1 MKFLQLFSLVIA
13 GLAFS
18 LSSLS
23 AATQLSPEAGADEI
37 LAAIE
42 AELGT
47 NCENVNT
54 RRIVQAVMALARA
67 NPDRVGDI
75 VAVAV
80 GCKPEAAVALVYETS
95 RVFPDQAADIAGKA
109 ALNNPGAAGAIA
121 RAAATAAPSQAP
133 SIRNAVAS
141 AVPTLNSS
149 VLDSAINQGA
159 EQGSS
164 SLPVAIPELNDLEFD
179 SDSNNPSPSGL

>member
-1 MKFLQLFSLVIA
+1 MNIFKFFTLLIA

-18 LSSLS
+18 LGSLS
-23 AATQLSPEAGADEI
+23 ASTQLSADASADEI

-54 RRIVQAVMALARA
+54 RLLVRAVLALARA

-95 RVFPDQAADIAGKA
+95 RVFPEQAADIAGKA

-133 SIRNAVAS
+133 SIRNAVGS
-141 AVPTLNSS
+141 AVPSLSSNVLNS
-149 VLDSAINQGA
+149 AILQGA
-159 EQGSS
+159 QQGTAN
-164 SLPVAIPELNDLEFD
+164 LAVTIPELSDLEFD